1 MPEQFTEVSPR
12 ITLCHDSF
20 GDPANPPV
28 LLIMG
33 LGTQMIAWDDEF
45 CEQIAGHGFHVVRFD
60 NRDIGRST
68 HLDFKPPPV
77 TATLTRRLPAH
88 QYTLEQMADETAV
101 LVEKLE
107 LGPVHV
113 VGASM
118 GGMIA
123 QLFAAR
129 HPNKTNSLV
138 SIMSNTGS
146 RVSGQPAFSIY
157 RHFLSK
163 PPSEREAAI
172 ERGVNLFRVI
182 GSTPLGF
189 DEPRTRE
196 IVTRSIDRD
205 PDPRGTARQ
214 LGAIAK
220 SGNRSKV
227 LKTIRVPTL
236 VVHGTADVLV
246 RPSGG
251 KATAKAIPGAELKMI
266 EGMGH
271 DLHRATW
278 DTIVEGIVRTANRS
292 GAGSPANAV
301 AA

>member
-1 MPEQFTEVSPR
+1 MPEQLTEVSPQ
-12 ITLCHDSF
+12 ITICHDSF
-20 GDPANPPV
+20 GDPANPTV

-33 LGTQMIAWDDEF
+33 LGTQMVAWHEEF

-60 NRDIGRST
+60 NRDIGHST
-68 HLDFKPPPV
+68 HLDFRPPPV
-77 TATLTRRLPAH
+77 TKILSRRLPAH

-107 LGPVHV
+107 LGSVHV

-146 RVSGQPAFSIY
+146 RVTGQPALSVY
-157 RHFLSK
+157 RHFLRTA
-163 PPSEREAAI
+163 PSDREGYI
-172 ERGVNLFRVI
+172 ESAVNLFRVI

-189 DEPRTRE
+189 DETQMRE
-196 IVTRSIDRD
+196 MISLSYERD
-205 PDPRGTARQ
+205 HDPRGTGRQ

-220 SGNRSKV
+220 SGNRAKV

-251 KATAKAIPGAELKMI
+251 KATARAIPGAELKMI

-292 GAGSPANAV
+292 RAGSSADAV